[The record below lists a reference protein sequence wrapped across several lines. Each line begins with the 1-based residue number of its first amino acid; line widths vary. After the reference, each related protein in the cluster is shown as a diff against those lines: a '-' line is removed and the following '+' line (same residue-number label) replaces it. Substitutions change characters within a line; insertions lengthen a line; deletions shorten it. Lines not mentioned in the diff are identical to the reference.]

1 MSLWGQGRRRNEGWV
16 DNGWDIEEEL
26 DLPYY
31 DLYYYYY
38 YYDYSDDDDDNIII
52 LVLYNI

>member
-16 DNGWDIEEEL
+16 DNGWDIEEL

-38 YYDYSDDDDDNIII
+38 DYSDDDNDNIII